1 MKKHGHNLKKTLL
14 YKNPDIH
21 EISGFF
27 CFLRCLCRK
36 SNSQIRGKDRKIETK
51 NYNGSV

>member
-21 EISGFF
+21 EISGFLLMNLGTMAVNRLGWQYF
-27 CFLRCLCRK
+27 CFMHSIL
-36 SNSQIRGKDRKIETK
+36 
-51 NYNGSV
+51 